1 MNLMSFRNPLR
12 IQRQLGFIDQVSHE
26 GVSGWIK
33 AATSDEPLTIDLFID
48 GAIVALGV
56 RADLFRADVRDAGIG
71 NGCYGF
77 QIFTP
82 VVARSNQDEVVIEVR
97 QSGGKKT
104 LLTRSFLMEEIKSS
118 ELFRMSGAYA
128 SKESDY
134 SGAIDTLTPN
144 RLRGWAVSDFSASA
158 IFEVDILIDGILY
171 AHIRTDFGRDDLVKK
186 GKSSGQGGFELEVP
200 LWLLESGSHQVSV
213 ILPNG
218 KSISRDIETVQ
229 TLKPRQGYFSELHT
243 SQVAVIVPVYNA
255 ADDLRICI
263 ERIAAYTPSDVE
275 VIFID
280 DASPDAEVAK
290 VLKKAMDRR
299 GNRVLKNDRNSGFS
313 STINRGIEEA
323 GRKHVILLNS
333 DARVTPFWVEG
344 MLAAARARPRV
355 ATVTPMSDRA
365 GAFSA
370 PEIGNENQLP
380 AGVDEIT
387 FARAFRRRS
396 LAMYPLVPTG
406 NGYCMFVSRDCIDA
420 VGNFDADAFP
430 RGYGEEND
438 FCMRAGR
445 EGWSHVIDD
454 CTYVFHDRSKSF
466 GDTKTELSVAGRKIV
481 DSRFPEYGK
490 AIRVFHTSSEILTA
504 RYRGRQA
511 LQDCGEFQAYLE
523 SVLFVISTTSGGTPQ
538 TNSDL
543 MTALSDGIDCWLMR
557 CNSHSIE
564 LSRIKDGVAVLMRKH
579 TLQEK
584 VNPITHTSAEYDAVV
599 ADWIRQIDF
608 DIIHIRHIGW
618 HSLSLPR
625 IAQSMG
631 KPVVFSF
638 HDFYALCPTVK
649 LVDDHGKYCGGS
661 CTTGE
666 GRCKVQLWPE
676 DSIPSLKH
684 SWVSVWRAKM
694 ANSLKD
700 CDAFVTTS
708 TSARGT
714 ILSQMPDIDPE
725 RFTVIP
731 HGRNFSKFAR
741 LRTFPNPAQ
750 PVKILIPGNIDASK
764 GLDIIHQLLDHDVS
778 GVLDFH
784 ILGNVGPTG
793 RTAHSR
799 LTWHGAYSR
808 ADFLEKVA
816 SILPHFGAI
825 FSIWDETYCH
835 TLTEL
840 WSAGVPALVFDFPT
854 VAGRVR
860 ESGAGWVLPHD
871 DISELYDRII
881 ALAFNREEQRRVDDA
896 IQNWQ
901 EGEGRSNSTRMM
913 AAAYLDVYRD
923 ARNRRRTIKEG
934 LATSGQKQTPRIGVV
949 GSGAIGVELERAF
962 ASTEIR
968 LWERTRNAIDRPI
981 RYIRMTP
988 ETLFAAADRDEI
1000 DGVLFHRNSIPS
1012 HLAPVLLKTLKE
1024 KNIRYAFDLDDD
1036 LFNVPADKDPTGQYS
1051 AYVPVLCHQLMGADV
1066 VTVSTGHLAKKI
1078 KTKADNVL
1086 VLPNRI
1092 SKRLWGGELPVR
1104 RESKKIR
1111 ALFMGTRT
1119 HSADFDLIVPA
1130 IEAVHRLYPHF
1141 SVTLIGVTSE
1151 REWPSWVEQVN
1162 IPEGS
1167 YSRFVPWLRNIVPR
1181 ADFAL
1186 APLVDTEFNTL
1197 KSSLKLLDYGALG
1210 LPVLASD
1217 VSVYRSVKDRP
1228 DDIMLV
1234 PNNISAW
1241 QAAITSQILEVDSAC
1256 KRGLKLRKWVFEN
1269 WAMEDAAADF
1279 DALMLKV
1286 IESADRIDSH

>member
-1 MNLMSFRNPLR
+1 MNLMSLRNPLR
-12 IQRQLGFIDQVSHE
+12 VQRQLGFIDQVSNE

-33 AATSDEPLTIDLFID
+33 ASTSDEPLTIDLYID
-48 GAIVALGV
+48 GDAVAQGV

-82 VVARSNQDEVVIEVR
+82 VVAKPGQSEVVIEAR
-97 QSGGKKT
+97 LSGGKKT
-104 LLTRSFLMEEIKSS
+104 LLSRSFLAT
-118 ELFRMSGAYA
+118 ELHSTEFFRISGAFA
-128 SKESDY
+128 SRESDY
-134 SGAIDTLTPN
+134 SGSIETLTPD
-144 RLRGWAVSDFSASA
+144 RMRGWAVADFSASA
-158 IFEVDILIDGILY
+158 VFDVDILIDGIFY
-171 AHIRTDFGRDDLVKK
+171 ARIRTDSGRDDLVKK
-186 GKSSGQGGFELEVP
+186 GKSTGQGGFELEIP
-200 LWLLESGSHQVSV
+200 LRLLESGNHKVSV

-229 TLKPRQGYFSELHT
+229 TLRTRQGVFTELHT

-255 ADDLRICI
+255 ADDLCVCI

-280 DASPDAEVAK
+280 DASPDAEVTT
-290 VLKKAMDRR
+290 VLKKALDRP
-299 GNRVLKNDRNSGFS
+299 GNRVIKNDRNSGFS
-313 STINRGIEEA
+313 WTINRGIEEA

-344 MLAAARARPRV
+344 MLAAAGARPRV

-370 PEIGNENQLP
+370 PDIGNENKLP

-387 FARAFRRRS
+387 YARAFRRRS
-396 LAMYPLVPTG
+396 LALYPLVPTG

-420 VGNFDADAFP
+420 VGQFDAVAFP
-430 RGYGEEND
+430 KGYGEEND

-445 EGWSHVIDD
+445 EGWNHVIDD

-466 GDTKTELSVAGRKIV
+466 GETKAELSAAGRKIV
-481 DSRFPEYGK
+481 DSRFSEYGT
-490 AIRVFHTSSEILTA
+490 AIRMFHTSSDILTA
-504 RYRGRQA
+504 RFRARQA
-511 LQDCGEFQAYLE
+511 LQDCGERQAHLE
-523 SVLFVISTTSGGTPQ
+523 SVLFVISTSSGGTPQ
-538 TNSDL
+538 TNADL
-543 MTALSDGIDCWLMR
+543 MSALSDGIDCWLLR
-557 CNSHSIE
+557 CDSRSME
-564 LSRIKDGVAVLMRKH
+564 LSRVKDGNPVLMRKH
-579 TLQEK
+579 ILQEK
-584 VNPITHTSAEYDAVV
+584 VNPISHASAEYDTII

-608 DIIHIRHIGW
+608 DFIHIRHIGW

-649 LVDDHGKYCGGS
+649 LVDHQGKYCGGN

-676 DSIPSLKH
+676 DSLPSLKH
-684 SWVSVWRAKM
+684 NWVNVWRSKM
-694 ANSLKD
+694 AKSLEE

-708 TSARGT
+708 TSARDT
-714 ILSQMPDIDPE
+714 ILAQLPGIDPD
-725 RFTVIP
+725 RFVVIP
-731 HGRNFSKFAR
+731 HGRNFPKFAR
-741 LRTFPNPAQ
+741 LRTFPNHAQ
-750 PVKILIPGNIDASK
+750 PVKILVPGNIDVSK
-764 GLDIIHQLLDHDVS
+764 GLDIIYQLLDHDVS
-778 GVLDFH
+778 GVLEFH

-793 RTAHSR
+793 RAAHSR
-799 LTWHGAYSR
+799 LTWHGSYSR
-808 ADFLEKVA
+808 EDFLDKVA
-816 SILPHFGAI
+816 SVLPQFGAI

-860 ESGAGWVLPHD
+860 ESGAGWVLPHGD
-871 DISELYDRII
+871 VSELYDRII
-881 ALAFNREEQRRVDDA
+881 ALAFDREEQRRVDDA
-896 IQNWQ
+896 IEAWQ

-913 AAAYLDVYRD
+913 AASYLDVYRD
-923 ARNRRRTIKEG
+923 ARNRRRTITHGHPISTHEH
-934 LATSGQKQTPRIGVV
+934 TPRIGVV
-949 GSGAIGVELERAF
+949 GAGAVGNELDRAF

-988 ETLFAAADRDEI
+988 ETLLAAANDAKI
-1000 DGVLFHRNSIPS
+1000 DGALFQRNAIPKN
-1012 HLAPVLLKTLKE
+1012 LAPLLLGVLRE
-1024 KNIRYAFDLDDD
+1024 KNIGYAFDMDDD
-1036 LFNVPADKDPTGQYS
+1036 LLNVPKDKDPTGQYTAYIPTLRNLLKS
-1051 AYVPVLCHQLMGADV
+1051 ASL
-1066 VTVSTGHLAKKI
+1066 VTVSTDLLAEKI
-1078 KTKADNVL
+1078 RSEAPTVI
-1086 VLPNRI
+1086 VWPNRI

-1104 RESKKIR
+1104 GKGKEVR

-1119 HSADFDLIVPA
+1119 HGADFEIILPA
-1130 IEAVHRLYPHF
+1130 LEAAQRLYPRF
-1141 SVTLIGVTSE
+1141 SVTLIGVTSDGE
-1151 REWPSWVEQVN
+1151 LPSWVERIK

-1167 YSRFVPWLRNIVPR
+1167 YSRFVPWLRDLTPR

-1186 APLVDTEFNTL
+1186 APLDDTDFNTL

-1210 LPVLASD
+1210 LPVLASE

-1228 DDIMLV
+1228 DNVTLV
-1234 PNNISAW
+1234 PNTTSAW
-1241 QAAITSQILEVDSAC
+1241 EAAIVSQIQLVDTAHE
-1256 KRGLKLRKWVFEN
+1256 RGRKMREWVFEN
-1269 WAMEDAAADF
+1269 WAMEDATADF
-1279 DALMLKV
+1279 DATISKM
-1286 IESADRIDSH
+1286 IRSS